1 MSGASWLEPTLPPTA
16 ADLSPARQSRLLA
29 RARREILERTYTGQ
43 FVYPPGCLL
52 IAWTVGLLEEYPR
65 PVLGLA
71 ALLAAIVGV
80 RVFLYRR
87 AIADTSRPSRAGQA
101 HLVLGVVS
109 AAIFS
114 TGLGAAYYVRGGDA
128 GVTAGY
134 VAMAAIAASL
144 VMIASTQRRLATV
157 WVLATILPGLAVFLL
172 RGDATARVLIV
183 MYLLYLPI
191 LRKMIAK
198 GHEAWWNAQLAV
210 ARLDEQ
216 AHELARV
223 SRRAGMAENAT
234 NVLHDVGNALNA
246 VKTSADLLARSD
258 ELHPTADLDRLVE
271 LCARHRDDLPGFIAA
286 EGPKVLRFLE
296 ALTTSAR
303 EHATRTSAE
312 ATRLQG
318 NVQHI
323 EAIVRRQQAVARDT
337 GGCQACPVTDL
348 VDAALGLSRAAHMD
362 VRLELEEPVRR
373 GAAVAVD
380 RDRALQILVNLL
392 ENACDSTE
400 EQGAGRI
407 TVRARA
413 ESRSVVIEVADEG
426 RGIPREIADR
436 IFTRG
441 FTTKPH
447 GHGFGLHGSFSLAQ
461 GMGGALSFESNGLG
475 HGAVFR
481 LRLPAAGAL
490 AA

>member
-1 MSGASWLEPTLPPTA
+1 MSASWLEPTLPPKA
-16 ADLSPARQSRLLA
+16 AELSPVRQARLLA
-29 RARREILERTYTGQ
+29 RTRRELLERTYTGT

-52 IAWTVGLLEEYPR
+52 IAWTVGLLEAYPR
-65 PVLGLA
+65 PVLGLV
-71 ALLAAIVGV
+71 ALLAVIVGA
-80 RVFLYRR
+80 RVIMYRR
-87 AIADTSRPSRAGQA
+87 ALADTSRPTFAGKA

-109 AAIFS
+109 AALFS
-114 TGLGAAYYVRGGDA
+114 TGLGAAYVARGGDA

-144 VMIASTQRRLATV
+144 VMIACSHRRLAIV
-157 WVLATILPGLAVFLL
+157 WVLAAIVPGIAVLLL
-172 RGDATARVLIV
+172 RNDATARVLIV
-183 MYLLYLPI
+183 LFLLYLPV
-191 LRKMIAK
+191 LRNMIVK
-198 GHEAWWNAQLAV
+198 GYEAWWDAQLAV

-258 ELHPTADLDRLVE
+258 ELHPTSDLERLVE

-312 ATRLQG
+312 AARLQG
-318 NVQHI
+318 NVLHI

-348 VDAALGLSRAAHMD
+348 LDAALGLSRAAHLD
-362 VRLELEEPVRR
+362 VRVEIEEPVRR

-400 EQGAGRI
+400 EQGTGRI

-413 ESRSVVIEVADEG
+413 EARAVVIEIADEG

-461 GMGGALSFESNGLG
+461 AMGGALSFESGGLG